1 MMFLFLTV
9 GLVGFLYY
17 TTLKD
22 LFDRKDRWYK
32 MTQFKLYSDIES
44 RDTILQIWGGSTK
57 HPDCVFHFSDFKLS
71 EWFEPENQIA
81 PWLFE
86 CASRLNIPYHSYEL
100 AKWAVELFEK
110 EKGLSWN

>member
-1 MMFLFLTV
+1 
-9 GLVGFLYY
+9 
-17 TTLKD
+17 
-22 LFDRKDRWYK
+22 

-71 EWFEPENQIA
+71 EWFEPENQIV
-81 PWLFE
+81 PWLLE

-110 EKGLSWN
+110 EKGLS